1 MRLCSLVV
9 ALTVLTGG
17 VAAAQD
23 QPAAVGVKAGMNFSN
38 LNFEGD
44 GATVNLDQRKGFV
57 GGLFVVWPATS
68 RVALQTEALYSQK
81 GAQMEEDGASGKIK
95 LDYVDVPVLARFSSP
110 VSGGTSFHVF
120 AGPSFSFR
128 VSAKAESSFEDED
141 ESEDI
146 DDDVERFDLGF
157 VAGAGLEFGR
167 FVVDGRY
174 TWGLSNI
181 NKNKDET
188 DDVKIKNRVFAVMAG
203 IRF

>member
-1 MRLCSLVV
+1 MVV
-9 ALTVLTGG
+9 ALVVVVSG
-17 VAAAQD
+17 AASAQE
-23 QPAAVGVKAGMNFSN
+23 QPAAVGVKAGVNFAN

-44 GATVNLDQRKGFV
+44 GATVNLDRRKGAV
-57 GGLFVVWPATS
+57 GGVFVVWPATG

-110 VSGGTSFHVF
+110 VSPGTSFHVF

-128 VSAKAESSFEDED
+128 VSAKSEFSFEGE
-141 ESEDI
+141 EENEDI
-146 DDDVERFDLGF
+146 DDDVERFDLGL

-167 FVVDGRY
+167 VVVDGRY

-181 NKNKDET
+181 NKDEN

>member
-1 MRLCSLVV
+1 MRLSSMVL

-17 VAAAQD
+17 VASAQE

-38 LNFEGD
+38 LNFDGD
-44 GATVNLDQRKGFV
+44 GASLNLDQRKGFV
-57 GGLFVVWPATS
+57 GGLFVVWPATG

-81 GAQMEEDGASGKIK
+81 GAQMEEGDASGKIK
-95 LDYVDVPVLARFSSP
+95 LDYIDVPVLGRFSSP

-120 AGPSFSFR
+120 AGPSFGFR
-128 VSAKAESSFEDED
+128 VSAKAESSFGDEE

-146 DDDVERFDLGF
+146 DDDVERFDLGL

-167 FVVDGRY
+167 FVIDGRY

-181 NKNKDET
+181 NKDEA

>member
-1 MRLCSLVV
+1 MRLCSIIV
-9 ALTVLTGG
+9 AMTVLAGG
-17 VAAAQD
+17 AASAQE
-23 QPAAVGVKAGMNFSN
+23 QPAAVGVKAGMNFAN

-57 GGLFVVWPATS
+57 GGLFVVWPATG

-120 AGPSFSFR
+120 AGPSFNFR
-128 VSAKAESSFEDED
+128 VSAKAESSFEDE
-141 ESEDI
+141 EENEDI
-146 DDDVERFDLGF
+146 DDDVERFDLGL

-167 FVVDGRY
+167 FVLDGRY

-181 NKNKDET
+181 NKDEA
-188 DDVKIKNRVFAVMAG
+188 DDVKIKNHVFAVMAG

>member
-1 MRLCSLVV
+1 MRLCAIVV
-9 ALTVLTGG
+9 AMTVLAGG
-17 VAAAQD
+17 VASAQE
-23 QPAAVGVKAGMNFSN
+23 QPAAVGVKAGMNFAN

-81 GAQMEEDGASGKIK
+81 GAQMEEEGASAKIK

-120 AGPSFSFR
+120 AGPSFNFR

-181 NKNKDET
+181 NKDESE
-188 DDVKIKNRVFAVMAG
+188 DVKIKNRVFAVMAG

>member
-1 MRLCSLVV
+1 MAFEEKAEELAINVASL
-9 ALTVLTGG
+9 
-17 VAAAQD
+17 
-23 QPAAVGVKAGMNFSN
+23 
-38 LNFEGD
+38 
-44 GATVNLDQRKGFV
+44 GFD
-57 GGLFVVWPATS
+57 LEKLQKS
-68 RVALQTEALYSQK
+68 R
-81 GAQMEEDGASGKIK
+81 KIK

-128 VSAKAESSFEDED
+128 VSAKAESSFEDEE

-146 DDDVERFDLGF
+146 DDDVERFDLGL
-157 VAGAGLEFGR
+157 VAGAGLEFGH
-167 FVVDGRY
+167 FLIDGRY

>member
-1 MRLCSLVV
+1 V
-9 ALTVLTGG
+9 AS
-17 VAAAQD
+17 AQE

-38 LNFEGD
+38 LNFDGD
-44 GATVNLDQRKGFV
+44 GASLNLDQRKGFV
-57 GGLFVVWPATS
+57 GGLFVVWPATG

-81 GAQMEEDGASGKIK
+81 GAQMEEGDASGKIK
-95 LDYVDVPVLARFSSP
+95 LDYIDVPVLGRFSSP

-120 AGPSFSFR
+120 AGPSFGFR
-128 VSAKAESSFEDED
+128 VSAKAESSFGDEE

-146 DDDVERFDLGF
+146 DDDVERFDLGL

-167 FVVDGRY
+167 FVIDGRY

-181 NKNKDET
+181 NKDEA

>member
-1 MRLCSLVV
+1 MRLCSIVV

-17 VAAAQD
+17 VAAAQE

-44 GATVNLDQRKGFV
+44 GETVSLDQRKGFV

-81 GAQMEEDGASGKIK
+81 GAQMEEGSASGKIK
-95 LDYVDVPVLARFSSP
+95 LDYIDVPVLARFSSP

-128 VSAKAESSFEDED
+128 VSAKAESKFEDEE

-146 DDDVERFDLGF
+146 DDDVERFDFGV

-167 FVVDGRY
+167 FVIDGRY

-181 NKNKDET
+181 NKDET